1 MTRRPSWVDD
11 SLFPFESRFIYI
23 DGCTVH
29 YVDEGQGPPILF
41 LHGNPTWSF
50 LYRDI
55 IDLLR
60 HRFRCIALDHPGF
73 GLSSAPRRYGF
84 TPEEHA
90 HVVERFILDLELDQ
104 LTVMGHDW
112 GGPIGLGAASR
123 HPDRI
128 AAVVV
133 ANTWAWPVNSSL
145 LLQGFSRLAGGPPGR
160 VLIERY
166 NSFAELSMP
175 LGTARTRVAPDVV
188 EHYRRPFAD
197 PASRLPTWVFPRA
210 ILKSRDYLLEVERG
224 LTRLADRPALIL
236 WGTRD
241 LAYRRGAR
249 RRFERAFPDHHTTL
263 LRGAGH
269 YVQEDAAAEVADAIS
284 IWHPLAPKQNR
295 AAA

>member
-1 MTRRPSWVDD
+1 MTDDLAFASFREHCRLLRDRSLSARELVASCLRRI
-11 SLFPFESRFIYI
+11 ESI
-23 DGCTVH
+23 DG
-29 YVDEGQGPPILF
+29 Q
-41 LHGNPTWSF
+41 
-50 LYRDI
+50 
-55 IDLLR
+55 
-60 HRFRCIALDHPGF
+60 
-73 GLSSAPRRYGF
+73 
-84 TPEEHA
+84 
-90 HVVERFILDLELDQ
+90 
-104 LTVMGHDW
+104 
-112 GGPIGLGAASR
+112 LGAFEAVDA
-123 HPDRI
+123 DRATRQADSAQ
-128 AAVVV
+128 AALMGAGDTRPLV

-175 LGTARTRVAPDVV
+175 LGTARTRVAPEVV

-224 LTRLADRPALIL
+224 LTRLADRPSLIL

-241 LAYRRGAR
+241 LAYRRRAR
-249 RRFERAFPDHHTTL
+249 RRFERAFSDHRTTL

-269 YVQEDAAAEVADAIS
+269 YVQEDAPAEVADAIS

>member
-1 MTRRPSWVDD
+1 MTRPNWVDG
-11 SLFPFESRFIYI
+11 SLFPFESRFVGI

-73 GLSSAPRRYGF
+73 GLSSAPGTYGF
-84 TPEEHA
+84 TPAEHA
-90 HVVERFILDLELDQ
+90 HIVERFILEHELGQ

-112 GGPIGLGAASR
+112 GGPIALGAAAR

-128 AAVVV
+128 AALVI
-133 ANTWAWPVNSSL
+133 ANTWAWPADSSPFL
-145 LLQGFSRLAGGPPGR
+145 RCFSRLAGGPLGR

-166 NSFAELSMP
+166 NSFVELSMP
-175 LGTARTRVAPDVV
+175 LGTARTRVAPEVM

-197 PASRLPTWVFPRA
+197 PASRRPTWVFPRA

-224 LTRLADRPALIL
+224 LSRLADRPALIL

-241 LAYRRGAR
+241 TAFRGGAR
-249 RRFERAFPDHHTTL
+249 RLFERAFPNHRTIL

-269 YVQEDAAAEVADAIS
+269 YIQEDASAEVADAIS
-284 IWHPLAPKQNR
+284 VWHPLAPKRNR
-295 AAA
+295 AIA